1 VTGPLLVGALGGVAL
16 LPLAAA
22 LWRRRRAPEPP
33 PLPVGE
39 DDSPAE
45 AADERFLAR
54 FVHELP
60 QVAHELHA
68 GGYRH
73 VPSLLLSAIVRLLEP
88 TRATIAIARR
98 PDAEGTGPRQFTIAA
113 VWPEDPALLGSQIVA
128 GQGEIGFAI
137 ELQWVMDR
145 ADFDRQP
152 QAIRDRLREQ
162 TGKDHRPDLVAPMVF
177 KNEVVGV
184 ITLEGLKRSA
194 SETKDVLRLFA
205 LVGAVSLY
213 TYARYSEMQVTA
225 NVDGLTG
232 VFNKRHITAR
242 LDEEIQKALAE
253 KRSLSVFM
261 FDVDNFK
268 HYNDRNGHLAGDRLL
283 TALAKLV
290 QVTTRRD
297 TIVGRFGGEEFLMIF
312 PGTAKAGGMRA
323 AENVR
328 QAIARFE
335 FPFGTDQPLGMVS
348 VSGGVAECPVDA
360 VDGATLIRAADEAL
374 YAAKHAG
381 RNRVA
386 VYGLTAEPAVSPRS
400 TSVSMAA
407 RVDASVPAAEPPSKE
422 SAN

>member
-1 VTGPLLVGALGGVAL
+1 MTESLLLGAVAVAALLVV
-16 LPLAAA
+16 AAA
-22 LWRRRRAPEPP
+22 LWRRRATEPSS
-33 PLPVGE
+33 LPAAE
-39 DDSPAE
+39 DEADDDAVDE
-45 AADERFLAR
+45 ADAADARFLAR

-98 PDAEGTGPRQFTIAA
+98 PDAEGASPRQFTVAA
-113 VWPEDPALLGSQIVA
+113 VWPENPALHGSQVVA

-162 TGKDHRPDLVAPMVF
+162 TAQDQRPDVVAPMVF

-184 ITLEGLKRSA
+184 ITLEGLKRSPA
-194 SETKDVLRLFA
+194 ETKDVLRLFA

-232 VFNKRHITAR
+232 VFNKRYITAR
-242 LDEEIQKALAE
+242 LDEEIHKALAE
-253 KRSLSVFM
+253 KRSVSVFM
-261 FDVDNFK
+261 FDVDHFK

-297 TIVGRFGGEEFLMIF
+297 TVIGRFGGEEFLMIF
-312 PGTAKAGGMRA
+312 PGTAKAGAVRA

-360 VDGATLIRAADEAL
+360 VDGAALVRAADEAL
-374 YAAKHAG
+374 YEAKHAG

-386 VYGLTAEPAVSPRS
+386 VHGMLGEPVAQP
-400 TSVSMAA
+400 
-407 RVDASVPAAEPPSKE
+407 AEPPPPKE
-422 SAN
+422 NSA

>member
-1 VTGPLLVGALGGVAL
+1 MTEPLVLGALGVAAL
-16 LPLAAA
+16 LLAAAA
-22 LWRRRRAPEPP
+22 LWHRRHAPEPSS
-33 PLPVGE
+33 LPGP
-39 DDSPAE
+39 DGDPE
-45 AADERFLAR
+45 ASEARFLAR

-98 PDAEGTGPRQFTIAA
+98 PEVEGTGPHQFTVAA
-113 VWPEDPALLGSQIVA
+113 VWPEDAALHGSQIVA

-162 TGKDHRPDLVAPMVF
+162 TGKDQRPDVVAPMVF

-184 ITLEGLKRSA
+184 ITLEGLKRSPA
-194 SETKDVLRLFA
+194 ETKDVLRLFA

-232 VFNKRHITAR
+232 VFNKRYITSR
-242 LDEEIQKALAE
+242 LDEEIEKSLAE
-253 KRSLSVFM
+253 KRSLSVFL
-261 FDVDNFK
+261 FDVDHFK

-297 TIVGRFGGEEFLMIF
+297 TVVGRFGGEEFLMIF

-328 QAIARFE
+328 HAIARFE

-360 VDGATLIRAADEAL
+360 VDGATLIRAAGEAL
-374 YAAKHAG
+374 QAAKHAG
-381 RNRVA
+381 RNRMA
-386 VYGLTAEPAVSPRS
+386 VYGMLHAPLPPPSS
-400 TSVSMAA
+400 TLVSMAA
-407 RVDASVPAAEPPSKE
+407 RVDTPVPPAEPPSKQN
-422 SAN
+422 AN